1 MPVVV
6 VIIGTGL
13 SFGLGFN
20 KEYEVDVVGEIP
32 VGYDLLPC
40 AWQFDY
46 ITYSHI
52 HMVMSYIFIYRTV
65 VLIDYNFSRLPEPSF
80 PILNLF
86 GELILDSLIIAVVAY
101 GFSLSMAKL
110 IAKKFNYGING
121 NQELMGEV
129 NVCHIDIFKSRN

>member
-1 MPVVV
+1 MALDSIITMKLMLLEKFLLGKIYCHAHGN
-6 VIIGTGL
+6 VITL
-13 SFGLGFN
+13 
-20 KEYEVDVVGEIP
+20 YV
-32 VGYDLLPC
+32 
-40 AWQFDY
+40 
-46 ITYSHI
+46 
-52 HMVMSYIFIYRTV
+52 FIYQSV
-65 VLIDYNFSRLPEPSF
+65 ILIEYNFSRLPQPSF

-129 NVCHIDIFKSRN
+129 N

>member
-1 MPVVV
+1 MSSLVQVFLLALDS
-6 VIIGTGL
+6 IITMKL
-13 SFGLGFN
+13 MLLEKFLLGKIYCHAHGN
-20 KEYEVDVVGEIP
+20 V
-32 VGYDLLPC
+32 
-40 AWQFDY
+40 
-46 ITYSHI
+46 
-52 HMVMSYIFIYRTV
+52 FIYQSV
-65 VLIDYNFSRLPEPSF
+65 ILIEYNFSRLPQPSF

-129 NVCHIDIFKSRN
+129 NIHHIGNFKSRKSRN

>member
-1 MPVVV
+1 MP
-6 VIIGTGL
+6 
-13 SFGLGFN
+13 
-20 KEYEVDVVGEIP
+20 
-32 VGYDLLPC
+32 
-40 AWQFDY
+40 Q
-46 ITYSHI
+46 
-52 HMVMSYIFIYRTV
+52 
-65 VLIDYNFSRLPEPSF
+65 PSF

-129 NVCHIDIFKSRN
+129 N

>member
-1 MPVVV
+1 M
-6 VIIGTGL
+6 
-13 SFGLGFN
+13 
-20 KEYEVDVVGEIP
+20 
-32 VGYDLLPC
+32 
-40 AWQFDY
+40 
-46 ITYSHI
+46 
-52 HMVMSYIFIYRTV
+52 
-65 VLIDYNFSRLPEPSF
+65 PEPSF

-129 NVCHIDIFKSRN
+129 HVCHIDDFKSIN

>member
-1 MPVVV
+1 MNTL
-6 VIIGTGL
+6 IIYLYL
-13 SFGLGFN
+13 S
-20 KEYEVDVVGEIP
+20 I
-32 VGYDLLPC
+32 
-40 AWQFDY
+40 FDY
-46 ITYSHI
+46 NLLY
-52 HMVMSYIFIYRTV
+52 F
-65 VLIDYNFSRLPEPSF
+65 LRLPEPSF

-129 NVCHIDIFKSRN
+129 HVCHIDDFKSIN

>member
-1 MPVVV
+1 
-6 VIIGTGL
+6 
-13 SFGLGFN
+13 
-20 KEYEVDVVGEIP
+20 
-32 VGYDLLPC
+32 
-40 AWQFDY
+40 
-46 ITYSHI
+46 
-52 HMVMSYIFIYRTV
+52 MVMIYIFIFQPVTSIYCIV
-65 VLIDYNFSRLPEPSF
+65 SRLPQPSF

-129 NVCHIDIFKSRN
+129 NVCYIDNYQSTN

>member
-1 MPVVV
+1 MH
-6 VIIGTGL
+6 GNL
-13 SFGLGFN
+13 
-20 KEYEVDVVGEIP
+20 
-32 VGYDLLPC
+32 
-40 AWQFDY
+40 
-46 ITYSHI
+46 ITLIY
-52 HMVMSYIFIYRTV
+52 VFIYQSV
-65 VLIDYNFSRLPEPSF
+65 ILIEYNFSRLPQPSF

-129 NVCHIDIFKSRN
+129 N